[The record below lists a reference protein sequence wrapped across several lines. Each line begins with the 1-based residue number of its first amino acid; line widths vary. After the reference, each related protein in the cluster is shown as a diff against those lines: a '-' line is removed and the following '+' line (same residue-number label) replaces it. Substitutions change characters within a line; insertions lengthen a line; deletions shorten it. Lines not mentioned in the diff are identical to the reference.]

1 MSQQLKKIS
10 HKSSRSADSLSKSN
24 ELRLYEKVYNKYIKK
39 FSKHHEDYSTKSRR
53 SDNTQSPPPVI
64 LPHRKLV
71 PKETVKKKEN
81 NNKEVKKLT
90 KYQTFVKKESKKAK
104 YRNMSPRSRLKS
116 IGQEWTKIK
125 NKE

>member
-1 MSQQLKKIS
+1 MSQQVKKIS
-10 HKSSRSADSLSKSN
+10 HKSSRSADSLSKSS
-24 ELRLYEKVYNKYIKK
+24 ELRLYEKVYNKYIQK
-39 FSKHHEDYSTKSRR
+39 FSKHHEDSSTKSHR

-64 LPHRKLV
+64 LPRRKFTAKN
-71 PKETVKKKEN
+71 PSKKEEN

-90 KYQTFVKKESKKAK
+90 QYQKFVKKESKKAK
-104 YRNMSPRSRLKS
+104 YRNMSPKSRLKS